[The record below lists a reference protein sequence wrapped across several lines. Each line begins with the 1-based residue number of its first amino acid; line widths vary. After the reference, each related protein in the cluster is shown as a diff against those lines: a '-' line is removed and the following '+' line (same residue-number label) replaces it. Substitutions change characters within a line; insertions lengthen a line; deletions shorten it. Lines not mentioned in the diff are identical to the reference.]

1 MGEIT
6 IKDIAKICG
15 VGVSTVSRAINN
27 HPDINPKTRKQI
39 QKVIEEYGY
48 IPNNSARNLKRTE
61 SNTVAILAKGITNQ
75 MFNRM
80 IKVFEEKLK
89 QSKMTM
95 TLQQVDFE
103 EDEVAVALELI
114 KEKRLKGIIFLGS
127 NYYHQDGLMEKINV
141 PFVLSTVGAISEDEE
156 LQKYSHVT
164 VNDMKESYK
173 ATEYLIKKGH
183 RNIAI
188 ISAEERDSSVGR
200 LRLDGYL
207 KAMEHYGL
215 CINPDL
221 ICRVSDEMEHYSMEG
236 GYDTAKKLLSSGA
249 EFSAIYAT
257 SDIMAV
263 GVYRALFEAGIRI
276 PEDVSVLGFD
286 GIELGD
292 YVQPKLTTL
301 QQPVEQ
307 LASATI
313 DLLQNLIDG
322 NCENQT
328 LMFEGNLVEKES
340 VKRLEIYEN
349 YHAMQKERREVYE

>member
-1 MGEIT
+1 MEEIT
-6 IKDIAKICG
+6 IKDIAKICE
-15 VGVSTVSRAINN
+15 VSVSTVSRAINN

-39 QKVIEEYGY
+39 QQVIREYGY

-80 IKVFEEKLK
+80 IKVFDEKLK
-89 QSKMTM
+89 QNKMTM
-95 TLQQVDFE
+95 TLQQVEFE

-127 NYYHQDGLMEKINV
+127 NYYHPDGAMEKITV
-141 PFVLSTVGAISEDEE
+141 PFVLSTVGAISGDEE

-173 ATEYLIKKGH
+173 ATEYLIQKGH
-183 RNIAI
+183 RDIAI
-188 ISAEERDSSVGR
+188 ISAEEKDSSVGR
-200 LRLDGYL
+200 LRMEGYL
-207 KAMEHYGL
+207 KAMQKYG
-215 CINPDL
+215 IETNPGL

-236 GYDTAKKLLSSGA
+236 GYDTTKKLLLSG
-249 EFSAIYAT
+249 EKFSAIYAT

-292 YVQPKLTTL
+292 YIQPKLTTL
-301 QQPVEQ
+301 EQPVEK
-307 LASATI
+307 LAIATI
-313 DLLQNLIDG
+313 ELLQNLMDG
-322 NCENQT
+322 KCENQT
-328 LMFEGNLVEKES
+328 LMFEGNLIEKES
-340 VKRLEIYEN
+340 VKRLE
-349 YHAMQKERREVYE
+349 